1 MLTLPDDRAPT
12 GLPDPG
18 IEALAHTKIA
28 STISTVVADGYA
40 VVLSTADIANS
51 LLANAI
57 GYPIAASV
65 ALVTPAAG
73 ANSSCWPADPSQHHR
88 IAESASMRLGLEH
101 NLAEHTA
108 VVQTLQ
114 RGLCFRQRIALRRR
128 RSEPQKDQ
136 LV

>member
-73 ANSSCWPADPSQHHR
+73 CEFLVLARRSVTASPYRR
-88 IAESASMRLGLEH
+88 IASMRLGLEH

>member
-1 MLTLPDDRAPT
+1 
-12 GLPDPG
+12 
-18 IEALAHTKIA
+18 
-28 STISTVVADGYA
+28 
-40 VVLSTADIANS
+40 
-51 LLANAI
+51 
-57 GYPIAASV
+57 
-65 ALVTPAAG
+65 
-73 ANSSCWPADPSQHHR
+73 
-88 IAESASMRLGLEH
+88 MRLGLEH

>member
-57 GYPIAASV
+57 GYPI
-65 ALVTPAAG
+65 
-73 ANSSCWPADPSQHHR
+73 CC
-88 IAESASMRLGLEH
+88 
-101 NLAEHTA
+101 
-108 VVQTLQ
+108 Q
-114 RGLCFRQRIALRRR
+114 RGVGHAGSGCEF
-128 RSEPQKDQ
+128 
-136 LV
+136 LVLAG

>member
-73 ANSSCWPADPSQHHR
+73 ANSSCWPADPSQHH
-88 IAESASMRLGLEH
+88 IAHQQPVDLEGRYS
-101 NLAEHTA
+101 T
-108 VVQTLQ
+108 
-114 RGLCFRQRIALRRR
+114 RGKA
-128 RSEPQKDQ
+128 DQ
-136 LV
+136 Q

>member
-1 MLTLPDDRAPT
+1 MLANLSQTGGSSMLTLPDDRAPT

-88 IAESASMRLGLEH
+88 IAESRAC
-101 NLAEHTA
+101 A
-108 VVQTLQ
+108 
-114 RGLCFRQRIALRRR
+114 
-128 RSEPQKDQ
+128 
-136 LV
+136 

>member
-1 MLTLPDDRAPT
+1 MSTRSCTTSAPGTGVAAQSVVGELVTDRRLVDADVARRP
-12 GLPDPG
+12 GAHRAPDPG

-88 IAESASMRLGLEH
+88 IAESRAC
-101 NLAEHTA
+101 A
-108 VVQTLQ
+108 
-114 RGLCFRQRIALRRR
+114 
-128 RSEPQKDQ
+128 
-136 LV
+136 

>member
-73 ANSSCWPADPSQHHR
+73 ANSSCCPADPSQHHR
-88 IAESASMRLGLEH
+88 IAESRAC
-101 NLAEHTA
+101 A
-108 VVQTLQ
+108 
-114 RGLCFRQRIALRRR
+114 
-128 RSEPQKDQ
+128 
-136 LV
+136 